1 MPTLTENDAE
11 CSILAFKD
19 GMFSRAGHDVKLAAG
34 KLTVEVDRERVV
46 VVVDA
51 RSVRPVCAM
60 REGREDRAALSA
72 RDLDT
77 IRGYVEKDILG
88 VARHPE
94 IRFESTAL
102 ASEGAGFTVE
112 GRLSLHGRTRSLR
125 AKVERADGR
134 FVARVTLRQ
143 PEYGIR
149 PFTALLGGLKIRP
162 DVIVELSIPATN
174 ALLDNGSPG
183 R

>member
-1 MPTLTENDAE
+1 VPTLTENDAE

-51 RSVRPVCAM
+51 RSIRPVCAM